1 MVRVVDRDEEPVSAP
16 RSPQE
21 RARRWST
28 FQPWLQRDP
37 LPYWTEMRNTARVVH
52 SEELGGYWILTRYE
66 DIEWAARH
74 PEVFSNAEIGLPH
87 RQIYKDKLIPIQL
100 DGEDHRH
107 WRQTL
112 TALFNPSAVN
122 RLTPEIRR
130 VALAAIAPII
140 AWGSCEFVAEFAVPL
155 PSETFLVNFGIDREY
170 LPALLDHKD
179 WLRRE
184 GLPKATSDEELHSAG
199 RPLWEFFSQAV
210 ERLRAAGPKGRT
222 DVISR
227 LLMLR
232 YQGRAL
238 THDEIVNIILMTMFA
253 SLDTTNS
260 MLGLIFLYLAEHP
273 ETQRLIV
280 EQPDR
285 IPLLVEELIRH
296 EAMVSTARVVVQDVE
311 VAGVTMRRGDRVLM
325 SWGLAGHD
333 PMVFDR
339 PEEVD
344 LDRPS
349 MRHLAFGVGPHRC
362 LGMHLARRI
371 ITVALREWHA
381 RIPRYEP
388 TAGHPR
394 LRYYSPIRGV
404 ESLHLTLLETRDA

>member
-1 MVRVVDRDEEPVSAP
+1 MARVIDRDEERLSAP

-37 LPYWTEMRNTARVVH
+37 LPYWSELRDGARVVR
-52 SEELGGYWILTRYE
+52 SGELGGYWILTRYE
-66 DIEWAARH
+66 DLEWAARH
-74 PEVFSNAEIGLPH
+74 PEIFSNAEIGLPP
-87 RQIYKDKLIPIQL
+87 RQIYKEKLIPIQL
-100 DGEDHRH
+100 DGEDHRR
-107 WRQTL
+107 WRRTL
-112 TALFNPSAVN
+112 ATLFNTSAVD

-130 VALAAIAPII
+130 AATTAIEPIVDR
-140 AWGSCEFVAEFAVPL
+140 GSCEFISEFAVPL

-170 LPALLDHKD
+170 LPTLLGHKN
-179 WLRRE
+179 WLRHE
-184 GLPKATSDEELHSAG
+184 GLPHARSDEELHAAG

-210 ERLRAAGPKGRT
+210 QRLRAAGPEGRT
-222 DVISR
+222 DLISR
-227 LLMLR
+227 LLTLQ

-238 THDEIVNIILMTMFA
+238 SHDDIVNIILMTMFA

-260 MLGLIFLYLAEHP
+260 MLGLMFLYLAEHP
-273 ETQRLIV
+273 QTQRLVV
-280 EQPDR
+280 EEPER
-285 IPLLVEELIRH
+285 IPRLVEELIRH
-296 EAMVSTARVVVQDVE
+296 EAMVSTARVLVQDVTLD
-311 VAGVTMRRGDRVLM
+311 GVTMCRGDRVLM

-333 PMVFDR
+333 PAVFDH

-349 MRHLAFGVGPHRC
+349 MRHLGFGVGPHRC

-371 ITVALREWHA
+371 ITVALEEWHA
-381 RIPRYEP
+381 RVPRYEP
-388 TAGHPR
+388 MVGSPR
-394 LRYYSPIRGV
+394 LRHYTPIRGV